1 MKTYSEYCKKKG
13 IRPSKGTRQMWI
25 AVVAV
30 SGLFEI
36 GISILFSMIK
46 PGLGVFFVLYW
57 LVFMIYGIM
66 YFAK

>member
-13 IRPSKGTRQMWI
+13 IHPSKCIRQMWI
-25 AVVAV
+25 AGVAA
-30 SGLFEI
+30 GGIFEI

-57 LVFMIYGIM
+57 FVFMIYGIM